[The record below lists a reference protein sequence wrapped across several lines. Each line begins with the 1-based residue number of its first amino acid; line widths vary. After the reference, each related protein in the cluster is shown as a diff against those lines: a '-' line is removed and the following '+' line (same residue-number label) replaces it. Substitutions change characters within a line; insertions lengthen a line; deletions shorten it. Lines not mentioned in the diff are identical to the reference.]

1 MATNQKPL
9 SAYAQ
14 KLAEMRESL
23 ETASKTPE
31 IMSGA
36 VIFVDLTTAGEIYGD
51 VAKDATREMIQVQTR
66 VKETGDTFK
75 TAFTLPYGAISWRNK
90 DFKLGK
96 YVSKY
101 GDLPEVGQTIQVKT
115 GDNGFYD
122 IVL

>member
-14 KLAEMRESL
+14 KLAEIRESL

-31 IMSGA
+31 ILSGA

-51 VAKDATREMIQVQTR
+51 VAKDATRDMIQVQIR

-75 TAFTLPYGAISWRNK
+75 AAFTLPFGAISWRNK

-96 YVSKY
+96 FVSRY
-101 GDLPEVGQTIQVKT
+101 GDLPEIGQKVEVKT
-115 GDNGFYD
+115 GNNGFYD

>member
-1 MATNQKPL
+1 
-9 SAYAQ
+9 
-14 KLAEMRESL
+14 MRESL

-31 IMSGA
+31 IMTGA

-51 VAKDATREMIQVQTR
+51 VAKDRPREMIQVQTR

-75 TAFTLPYGAISWRNK
+75 AAFTLPFGAISWRNK

-96 YVSKY
+96 YVTKY
-101 GDLPEVGQTIQVKT
+101 GDLPEIGQAVEVKT